1 MFRCSRAHLRVYVLE
16 NRIVRPNEHIN
27 CTSKDIY
34 TINYENLIDN
44 QNFEIKKLI
53 NFCGLKWD
61 PSCLNPQNNSSP
73 IKTASILQ
81 ARKTIYS
88 SSKNS
93 IDNYSIYLKAV
104 FELLDNNK

>member
-1 MFRCSRAHLRVYVLE
+1 LDL
-16 NRIVRPNEHIN
+16 II
-27 CTSKDIY
+27 SKDIY

-93 IDNYSIYLKAV
+93 IDNYSIYLKDV
-104 FELLDNNK
+104 FKLLDNNK